1 MLEHFSWTCLSLKV
15 MIRLLFRESEDAM
28 STKVD
33 LYDGEYGN
41 YEADV
46 YRQVRIETYGV
57 DFGQT
62 SWVTTEESTQI
73 PGLLELTSNST
84 VLEIGCGS
92 GAYAL
97 HIAKT
102 IGCSITGL
110 DINALGI
117 HNANQLA
124 LHRGLGSQARFEV
137 CDVSKPLPFA
147 DEAFDVI
154 FSNDVLCH
162 IPGRPALL
170 AEMYR
175 VLKSGGGRMLFSD
188 ALVIGGL
195 ISQDEIA
202 ARSSI
207 GYYLFSPPG
216 ENERL
221 VLEAGF
227 TDLKVRDTT
236 EQAARIAARWV
247 EARGKYKDRLF
258 ALEGEQKY
266 TGLQR
271 FLSCV
276 QSLTEE
282 RRLLRLLYQARKA

>member
-1 MLEHFSWTCLSLKV
+1 MPG
-15 MIRLLFRESEDAM
+15 
-28 STKVD
+28 KVD

-41 YEADV
+41 YESDV
-46 YRQVRIETYGV
+46 YQQVRIETYGV

-62 SWVTTEESTQI
+62 SWVTTEESTRI
-73 PGLLELTSNST
+73 PSLLELSANSS

-92 GAYAL
+92 GVYAL

-110 DINALGI
+110 DINAFGVQ
-117 HNANQLA
+117 NANQLA
-124 LHRGLGSQARFEV
+124 SRRGLQQAHFEV

-147 DEAFDVI
+147 GETFDAI

-162 IPGRPALL
+162 IPGRLALL
-170 AEMYR
+170 AEIYR
-175 VLKSGGGRMLFSD
+175 VLNAGGRMLFSD
-188 ALVIGGL
+188 ALIIGGM

-221 VLEAGF
+221 IQQAGF
-227 TDLKVRDTT
+227 TDLKVADTT
-236 EQAARIAARWV
+236 AQAAATATRWHQARQ
-247 EARGKYKDRLF
+247 KYGDKLL

-266 TGLQR
+266 SGLQR

-276 QSLTEE
+276 QTLTQE

>member
-1 MLEHFSWTCLSLKV
+1 M
-15 MIRLLFRESEDAM
+15 
-28 STKVD
+28 VD

-41 YEADV
+41 YASDV
-46 YRQVRIETYGV
+46 YQQVRTETYGV

-73 PGLLELTSNST
+73 PNLLALTANSS

-92 GAYAL
+92 GVYAL
-97 HIAKT
+97 HLAQT
-102 IGCSITGL
+102 TGCRITGL

-124 LHRGLGSQARFEV
+124 QNSGQGKQVRFEV
-137 CDVSKPLPFA
+137 CDASKPLPFA
-147 DEAFDVI
+147 DESFDAI

-170 AEMYR
+170 REMYR

-195 ISQDEIA
+195 ISHDEIA
-202 ARSSI
+202 TRSSI

-221 VLEAGF
+221 ILQAGF
-227 TDLKVRDTT
+227 TDLIVADTT
-236 EQAARIAARWV
+236 DQAAATATRWHQARQ
-247 EARGKYKDRLF
+247 KYKDQLL
-258 ALEGEQKY
+258 AIEGEQKY

-276 QSLTEE
+276 QTLTEE
-282 RRLLRLLYQARKA
+282 RRLLRLLYQARKV

>member
-1 MLEHFSWTCLSLKV
+1 MTG
-15 MIRLLFRESEDAM
+15 
-28 STKVD
+28 KVD

-41 YEADV
+41 YESDA
-46 YRQVRIETYGV
+46 YQQVRVETYGV

-62 SWVTTEESTQI
+62 SWVTTEESSQI
-73 PGLLELTSNST
+73 PGLLDLTTDSS

-97 HIAKT
+97 HIAET
-102 IGCSITGL
+102 IGCSIMGL

-117 HNANQLA
+117 QNANQLA
-124 LHRGLGSQARFEV
+124 LHRGLASQAHFEV

-147 DEAFDVI
+147 DETFDAI

-175 VLKSGGGRMLFSD
+175 VLKPGGRRMLFSD
-188 ALVIGGL
+188 ALIIGG
-195 ISQDEIA
+195 IVSQDEIA
-202 ARSSI
+202 TRSSI

-221 VLEAGF
+221 IQQAGF
-227 TDLKVRDTT
+227 TDLKVTDTT
-236 EQAARIAARWV
+236 AEAAGTAARWHQ
-247 EARGKYKDRLF
+247 ARQKYKDKLLD
-258 ALEGEQKY
+258 LEGEQKY
-266 TGLQR
+266 SGLQR

-276 QSLTEE
+276 QTLTQE

>member
-1 MLEHFSWTCLSLKV
+1 

-41 YEADV
+41 YESDV
-46 YRQVRIETYGV
+46 YQQVRIETYGV

-73 PGLLELTSNST
+73 PGLLELTGNSS

-137 CDVSKPLPFA
+137 CDVSKPLPFG
-147 DEAFDVI
+147 DEAFDTI

-227 TDLKVRDTT
+227 TDLKVADTT
-236 EQAARIAARWV
+236 AEAAVTAGRWYRARQ
-247 EARGKYKDRLF
+247 KYKDQLL

>member
-1 MLEHFSWTCLSLKV
+1 MTS
-15 MIRLLFRESEDAM
+15 
-28 STKVD
+28 KVD

-41 YEADV
+41 YESDV
-46 YRQVRIETYGV
+46 YQQVRIETYGV

-62 SWVTTEESTQI
+62 SWVTTEESAQI
-73 PGLLELTSNST
+73 PSWLELTGNSS

-92 GAYAL
+92 GVYAL
-97 HIAKT
+97 HLAQT
-102 IGCSITGL
+102 TGCSITGL

-124 LHRGLGSQARFEV
+124 LHRGLGPQAHFEV

-147 DEAFDVI
+147 DETFDAI

-175 VLKSGGGRMLFSD
+175 VLKPGGRRMLFSD
-188 ALVIGGL
+188 ALIIGGM
-195 ISQDEIA
+195 ISHDEIA
-202 ARSSI
+202 TRSSI

-221 VLEAGF
+221 ILQAGF
-227 TDLKVRDTT
+227 TDLKVTDTT
-236 EQAARIAARWV
+236 GQAAGTATRWHQARQ
-247 EARGKYKDRLF
+247 KYKDQLL

-266 TGLQR
+266 IGLQR

-276 QSLTEE
+276 QTLTEE

>member
-1 MLEHFSWTCLSLKV
+1 M
-15 MIRLLFRESEDAM
+15 DG
-28 STKVD
+28 KVD

-41 YEADV
+41 YASDV
-46 YRQVRIETYGV
+46 YQQVRTETYGV

-73 PGLLELTSNST
+73 PSLLALTANSS

-92 GAYAL
+92 GVYAL
-97 HIAKT
+97 HLAQT
-102 IGCSITGL
+102 TGCGITGL
-110 DINALGI
+110 DINALGV

-124 LHRGLGSQARFEV
+124 QTNGLDKQVRFEV

-147 DEAFDVI
+147 DETFDAI

-162 IPGRPALL
+162 IPGRPSLL
-170 AEMYR
+170 REMYR
-175 VLKSGGGRMLFSD
+175 VLKSGGGQMLFSD

-195 ISQDEIA
+195 ISHDEIA
-202 ARSSI
+202 TRSSI

-216 ENERL
+216 ENERFI
-221 VLEAGF
+221 LEAGF

-236 EQAARIAARWV
+236 EDAALTAARWF
-247 EARGKYKDRLF
+247 EARRRFKDKLL

-266 TGLQR
+266 NGLQR

-276 QSLTEE
+276 QTLTQE
-282 RRLLRLLYQARKA
+282 RRLLRLLYQARRP

>member
-1 MLEHFSWTCLSLKV
+1 MEKFLA
-15 MIRLLFRESEDAM
+15 RGQSEDAM
-28 STKVD
+28 TGKVD

-41 YEADV
+41 YESDV
-46 YRQVRIETYGV
+46 SQQVRIETYGV

-73 PGLLELTSNST
+73 PRLLELTGNSS

-92 GAYAL
+92 GVYAL
-97 HIAKT
+97 HLAQT
-102 IGCSITGL
+102 TGCSITGL

-124 LHRGLGSQARFEV
+124 LHRGLRQQAHFEL
-137 CDVSKPLPFA
+137 CDVSKPLTFA
-147 DEAFDVI
+147 DETFDAI

-175 VLKSGGGRMLFSD
+175 VLKPGGGRMLFSD

-195 ISQDEIA
+195 ISHDEIA
-202 ARSSI
+202 TRSSI

-216 ENERL
+216 ENERFI
-221 VLEAGF
+221 LEAGF

-236 EQAARIAARWV
+236 EHAARTAARWL
-247 EARGKYKDRLF
+247 EARGKFKDQLL

-266 TGLQR
+266 SGVQR

-276 QSLTEE
+276 QTLTEE

>member
-1 MLEHFSWTCLSLKV
+1 
-15 MIRLLFRESEDAM
+15 MIHLFFAEREDAM
-28 STKVD
+28 TGKVD

-41 YEADV
+41 YESDV
-46 YRQVRIETYGV
+46 YQQVRIETYGV

-62 SWVTTEESTQI
+62 SWVTTEESKQI
-73 PGLLELTSNST
+73 PGLLELTGTSS

-97 HIAKT
+97 HLAHT
-102 IGCSITGL
+102 TGCTITGL

-124 LHRGLGSQARFEV
+124 LHRGLGSQAHFEV
-137 CDVSKPLPFA
+137 CDVSRPLPFA
-147 DEAFDVI
+147 DETFDAI

-162 IPGRPALL
+162 IPGRPRLL
-170 AEMYR
+170 AEMCR
-175 VLKSGGGRMLFSD
+175 VLKPGGSRMLFSD
-188 ALVIGGL
+188 ALIIGGV
-195 ISQDEIA
+195 ISHDEIA
-202 ARSSI
+202 TRSSI

-216 ENERL
+216 ENEQL
-221 VLEAGF
+221 ILQAGF
-227 TDLKVRDTT
+227 TDLKVEDTT
-236 EQAARIAARWV
+236 SQAAGTAARWHQ
-247 EARGKYKDRLF
+247 ARQKYKDQLL